1 MTDLGLV
8 RDAADVKKIVDRR
21 LRDAIGWRK
30 AARENGEKLN
40 WERANGQ
47 VDELMLIQDLLCI
60 ILNEPRTYAAS
71 R

>member
-1 MTDLGLV
+1 MPNIGGP
-8 RDAADVKKIVDRR
+8 RDAADLKRIVDRR
-21 LRDAIGWRK
+21 LEDAVGWRE
-30 AARENGEKLN
+30 AARRNGETMG

-60 ILNEPRTYAAS
+60 ILNEPRTYAAQ